1 MHADKAIGMMLGC
14 ACGDA
19 LGAPLEFMRPEE
31 IKTPVTEMIGGGV
44 HDCAVGE
51 TTDDTAMMVAIA
63 DAYITKQRFAPDEI
77 ALNFMTWRKSGFFGT
92 RNYVFDCGRTV
103 GEAIADMTTTH
114 PYRGS
119 TVSSASG
126 NGSIMRLA
134 PIVLANHN
142 SVTQS
147 VAQSIAVS
155 LMTHGNADTIEYIT
169 GFVAELHS
177 GKKLDE
183 FEYLRNYNLRQSYG
197 HGSIMHAYNMAW
209 HCVDESFSFES
220 ALVMAVNK
228 GHDADTVGAVTGML
242 AGRKYGYKNIPRRW
256 LDKLVKRDELLAM
269 AEALY
274 KLGGTD
280 ES

>member
-1 MHADKAIGMMLGC
+1 MHQDKAIGMFMGLFI
-14 ACGDA
+14 GDA
-19 LGAPLEFMRPEE
+19 LGAPNEFMRPSE
-31 IKTPVTEMIGGGV
+31 IKTPITDMVGGGV
-44 HDCAVGE
+44 HDTAVGE
-51 TTDDTAMMVAIA
+51 WTDDGAMAAAIA
-63 DAYITKQRFAPDEI
+63 DAYIVKKRFAPDEI

-103 GEAIADMTTTH
+103 SEAVADMTTTH

-119 TVSSASG
+119 TAPNASG
-126 NGSIMRLA
+126 NGSIMRIA

-147 VAQSIAVS
+147 VAQSVAVS
-155 LMTHGNADTIEYIT
+155 LMTHGNSDTIEYIT

-183 FEYLRNYNLRQSYG
+183 FDYLRNYNLRQSYG

-209 HCVDESFSFES
+209 HCVDETNSFEA

-228 GHDADTVGAVTGML
+228 GNDADTVGAVTGML

-256 LDKLVKRDELLAM
+256 LDKLVKRDHLVSM

-274 KLGGTD
+274 KLGGT
-280 ES
+280 E

>member
-1 MHADKAIGMMLGC
+1 MHQDKAIGMFMGLYI
-14 ACGDA
+14 GDA
-19 LGAPLEFMRPEE
+19 LGAPNEFLRPEE
-31 IKTPVTEMIGGGV
+31 IKTPITDMVGGGV
-44 HDCAVGE
+44 HDMAVGE
-51 TTDDTAMMVAIA
+51 YSDDGAMSSCIA
-63 DAYITKQRFAPDEI
+63 DAYITKKRFAPDEI
-77 ALNFMTWRKSGFFGT
+77 ALNFMTWRKSGFYGT

-103 GEAIADMTTTH
+103 GEAISDMTTTH

-126 NGSIMRLA
+126 NGSIMRIA

-147 VAQSIAVS
+147 VAQSVAVS
-155 LMTHGNADTIEYIT
+155 LMTHGNSDTIEYIT

-183 FEYLRNYNLRQSYG
+183 FDYLRNYSLRQSYG

-209 HCVDESFSFES
+209 HCVDETHSFEA

-228 GHDADTVGAVTGML
+228 GNDADTVGAVTGML

-256 LDKLVKRDELLAM
+256 LDKLMKRDHLVSV

>member
-1 MHADKAIGMMLGC
+1 
-14 ACGDA
+14 
-19 LGAPLEFMRPEE
+19 MRPEE
-31 IKTPVTEMIGGGV
+31 IKTPITDMVGGGV
-44 HDCAVGE
+44 HDTAIGE
-51 TTDDTAMMVAIA
+51 WTDDGAMAAAVA
-63 DAYITKQRFAPDEI
+63 DAYITKKRFDPAEI

-103 GEAIADMTTTH
+103 SESIKDMTPSN

-119 TVSSASG
+119 TDPSSSG
-126 NGSIMRLA
+126 NGSIMRIA

-147 VAQSIAVS
+147 VAQSVAVS
-155 LMTHGNADTIEYIT
+155 LMTHGNSDTIEYIT

-183 FEYLRNYNLRQSYG
+183 FDYLRNYSLRQSYG

-256 LDKLVKRDELLAM
+256 LDKLMKRDQLVSM
-269 AEALY
+269 AEQLY